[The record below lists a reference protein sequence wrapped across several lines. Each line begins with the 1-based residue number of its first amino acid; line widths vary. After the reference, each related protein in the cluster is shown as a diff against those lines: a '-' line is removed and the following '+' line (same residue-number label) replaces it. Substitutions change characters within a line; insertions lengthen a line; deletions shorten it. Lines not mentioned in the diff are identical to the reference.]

1 MDQERDT
8 NPVLG
13 TEKKKR
19 RQLSAETKYT
29 IFLEAGRGDVPV
41 AEVLR
46 KHGIHSSELQRIR
59 EKVRLGALK
68 ELSGKSRSAANTNG
82 NNEAVQQLA
91 AEKAR
96 LEGALLELTIE
107 HQLLKKKTS

>member
-1 MDQERDT
+1 MSEERNT
-8 NPVLG
+8 PTVLE

-19 RQLSAETKYT
+19 QARSAEVKYN
-29 IFLEAGRGDVPV
+29 IFLEASRGDVAM

-59 EKVRLGALK
+59 EKVRLGTLK
-68 ELSGKSRSAANTNG
+68 ELSGKRAPVATESA
-82 NNEAVQQLA
+82 EAAALR
-91 AEKAR
+91 AEKER
-96 LEGALLELTIE
+96 LERALLELTIE

>member
-1 MDQERDT
+1 MSDER
-8 NPVLG
+8 NSQPVLAA
-13 TEKKKR
+13 EKKKR
-19 RQLSAETKYT
+19 QSRSAEVKYH
-29 IFLEAGRGDVPV
+29 IFLEASRGDVAV

-68 ELSGKSRSAANTNG
+68 ELSGKRAPM
-82 NNEAVQQLA
+82 A
-91 AEKAR
+91 AEPTETADLRAEKER
-96 LEGALLELTIE
+96 LERALLELTIE